1 MGTGFRIFTGI
12 NRPDPLLVEAFRGL
26 PVANIADE
34 MNRFGCLDG
43 RIKPLNAA
51 PLLGVAFTVKAWT
64 ADNLI
69 LHKAIDMALP
79 GDIIVVD
86 AQADV
91 GTALIGEIMLR
102 QAIKRRLGGL
112 IIDGAVRDVEALRQM
127 NFPVYAAGFT
137 PKGPFKNGPGE
148 INVPVCCG
156 GVVIEP
162 GAILVGDADGV
173 VAIAPRD
180 AQVVAA
186 AARKKSLS
194 EQAIF
199 QQIEQ
204 GTLDRS
210 WVDKTLTERGCEI
223 IDATWNST
231 TGGDHNG

>member
-1 MGTGFRIFTGI
+1 MGAGFRIFTKI
-12 NRPDPLLVEAFRGL
+12 NRPDPQLVEALRGL

-34 MNRFGCLDG
+34 MNRFGCLSEQL
-43 RIKPLNAA
+43 KPLNAI

-69 LHKAIDMALP
+69 LHKAIDLAAP

-86 AQADV
+86 AQGDV

-102 QAIKRRLGGL
+102 LAIKRQLGGL
-112 IIDGAVRDVEALRQM
+112 VIDGAIRDSDALRQM
-127 NFPVYAAGFT
+127 AFPIYAAGYT

-148 INVPVCCG
+148 INIPISCG
-156 GVVIEP
+156 GTVIEP
-162 GAILVGDADGV
+162 GDIVVGDADGL
-173 VAIAPRD
+173 VAISPRD
-180 AQVVAA
+180 TAAVAK

-210 WVDKTLTERGCEI
+210 WVDTALAERGCEI
-223 IDATWNST
+223 IDAAWSRSS
-231 TGGDHNG
+231 